1 MVAEVIVDVSN
12 SNVDKIF
19 DYQLGQEIPVGSRV
33 LVPFGNRNI
42 EGYIIGIKETSD
54 YDKELKS
61 VVKMMDEK
69 PLIKP
74 ELIGLCHKMKEQYNL
89 RMVDCV
95 RLVIPA
101 QLRNNKTKEVRQYFV
116 KLTENGL
123 ANVTI
128 KTNASAQ
135 RGIIK
140 DLTDNGV
147 LAFSR
152 LTEKYGNG
160 ALNKLI
166 EMGVVEKFYETKE
179 RTPLS
184 LKTKTAVKKVV
195 LNAQQEKVLST
206 IISKNYGTFLL
217 HGVTGSGKTEIY
229 LHLIDEV
236 LSHGKT
242 AIMLVPEISLTP
254 QVVNQFI
261 NRFGEHIA
269 VLHSGLSDG
278 EKFDQWQKI
287 YENKAKIVV
296 GARSAI
302 FAPLENLGAIIIDE
316 EHDNSYIS
324 ETNPRYIT
332 SEVAEMR
339 REYNKCPLILGSATP
354 SIESYYDAVHDKYT
368 LLELPVRANNK
379 NMPTIELVDMCSEFR
394 SGNSSGFSGRLLEE
408 LSEVVKNKSQAMLF
422 INRRGYSSFLMC
434 KTCGYIPKC
443 QDCDVPLVY
452 HQHDN
457 ELKCHYCGKRYRV
470 MTKCPECGSTDLKL
484 GNTGTEKVVHEL
496 KEMFPGVK
504 ILRMD
509 NDTTRTKDA
518 HAKILKEFSESKPA
532 ILVGTQMIAKGHDFS
547 EVTLVGILDADLSL
561 YFCDFRSTEKTFQ
574 LVTQVAG
581 RAGRDKLEGKVV
593 LQTYFPKHFV
603 YQLAANYD
611 YKRFYEKEI
620 NLREVTNFPPF
631 AKVVRV
637 LLSSESDDIAKQ
649 TTHELFQK
657 LKELRVEYGKKFYFL
672 EAMKSPVGRIKS
684 KFRYQVVMRFS
695 IDEEEAI
702 LKKIY
707 DIVNEIKQQKV
718 TVFLET
724 NPLSLS

>member
-19 DYQLGQEIPVGSRV
+19 DYKLDQNIPIGSRV

-42 EGYIIGIKETSD
+42 EGYIIGIKETSE
-54 YDKELKS
+54 YGKELKS
-61 VVKMMDEK
+61 VVKAMDEK
-69 PLIKP
+69 PLIKT
-74 ELIGLCHKMKEQYNL
+74 ELIELCHKLKDKYNL

-101 QLRNNKTKEVRQYFV
+101 QLRNNKTKEAKEYFV
-116 KLTENGL
+116 RLNEERLKEVSIKSN
-123 ANVTI
+123 AN
-128 KTNASAQ
+128 AQ

-140 DLTDNGV
+140 ELVDNGEGYFTK
-147 LAFSR
+147 LSI
-152 LTEKYGNG
+152 KYGNS

-166 EMGVVEKFYETKE
+166 ELGVVEKYYKTKE
-179 RTPLS
+179 RTPLA
-184 LKTKTAVKKVV
+184 LQNKTEVKKIV
-195 LNAQQEKVLST
+195 LNKQQQKVLDT
-206 IISKNYGTFLL
+206 IIEKKEGVFLL
-217 HGVTGSGKTEIY
+217 HGVTGSGKTEVY
-229 LHLIDEV
+229 LHLIDHILNE
-236 LSHGKT
+236 GKT

-261 NRFGEHIA
+261 NRFGENVA

-287 YENKAKIVV
+287 YENKARIVV
-296 GARSAI
+296 GARSAV
-302 FAPLENLGAIIIDE
+302 FAPIENLGAIIIDE
-316 EHDNSYIS
+316 EHDNSYVS

-332 SEVAEMR
+332 SDVAELR
-339 REYNKCPLILGSATP
+339 SQYNHCPLLLGSATP
-354 SIESYYDAVHDKYT
+354 SVESYYNAVNGKYT

-379 NMPTIELVDMCSEFR
+379 EMPTIELVDMCREFR
-394 SGNSSGFSGRLLEE
+394 DGNVSGFSGRLIEE
-408 LSEVVKNKSQAMLF
+408 LEQVVKNKSQAMLF

-434 KTCGYIPKC
+434 KNCGYVPTC
-443 QDCDVPLVY
+443 ESCDVPLVY
-452 HQHDN
+452 HQKDN
-457 ELKCHYCGKRYRV
+457 ELKCHYCGKRYKVITRCP
-470 MTKCPECGSTDLKL
+470 KCGGIDLKF
-484 GNTGTEKVVHEL
+484 GNTGTEKVVKDL
-496 KEMFPGVK
+496 QEMFPGVK

-518 HAKILKEFSESKPA
+518 HSKILKEFAESKPA

-561 YFCDFRSTEKTFQ
+561 YFCDFRATEKTFQ

-581 RAGRDKLEGKVV
+581 RAGRDKLEGKVI

-611 YKRFYEKEI
+611 YKRFYEKEV
-620 NLREVTNFPPF
+620 NLRQVTNFPPF
-631 AKVVRV
+631 AKVVRI
-637 LLSSESDDIAKQ
+637 LLSSENDDLAKD
-649 TTHELFQK
+649 TTHGLFQA
-657 LKELRVEYGKKFYFL
+657 LKQLRIKYGSKFYFL
-672 EAMKSPVGRIKS
+672 EAMKSPVNRIKN
-684 KFRYQVVMRFS
+684 KFRYQIVMRFS
-695 IDEEEAI
+695 LDKEEEI
-702 LKKIY
+702 LQEIY
-707 DIVNEIKQQKV
+707 HLVNQIKQQKI